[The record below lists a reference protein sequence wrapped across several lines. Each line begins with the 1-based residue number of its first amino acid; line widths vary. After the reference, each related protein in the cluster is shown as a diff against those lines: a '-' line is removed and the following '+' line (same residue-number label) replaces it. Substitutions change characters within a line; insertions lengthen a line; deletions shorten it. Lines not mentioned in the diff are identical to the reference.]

1 MIDTAQGIDR
11 PELRPLLYPGT
22 DVFILCFDVSSQCSK
37 NHVSSYWVPE
47 LTRHCPT
54 VPIILVATKIDLRDV
69 EQGAVTAEQGES
81 LAAKIGAAKYVEI
94 SSLRR
99 KGLKE
104 LFSEVR
110 QIGYEYCSTRKCNL
124 L

>member
-1 MIDTAQGIDR
+1 MVDAAQRIDR
-11 PELRPLLYPGT
+11 PKLRSLLYPGT

-37 NHVSSYWVPE
+37 NHILSYWVPE

-69 EQGAVTAEQGES
+69 EQGTVTTKQGES

-94 SSLRR
+94 SCLRNE
-99 KGLKE
+99 GLKE

-110 QIGYEYCSTRKCNL
+110 QIGYEYCSSRKCNL